1 MAFFVLI
8 GLVFALIIYIS
19 LAKKKKRALL
29 ISIAILGLYH
39 LYVRYSCGPNPWDVR
54 VMKPMA
60 NAISDYIVKHGI
72 PKSLSEIPDL
82 PYRLEGCK
90 REESYYGDM
99 NKSTMQ
105 YIKLPN
111 RIGANTA
118 YIEEKCSFGAKN
130 RHYYIES
137 RTGLDFKTHKNSMS
151 IEIGNMKSLTWGIFR
166 IKETPKHIKSNI
178 DELHFGSSKTDG
190 ICNPMRQ

>member
-60 NAISDYIVKHGI
+60 NAISNYIVKHGI
-72 PKSLSEIPDL
+72 PKSLSEIPGL

-90 REESYYGDM
+90 REENNGSIHED
-99 NKSTMQ
+99 
-105 YIKLPN
+105 
-111 RIGANTA
+111 
-118 YIEEKCSFGAKN
+118 CSFKANDRSINVEFRMGDYTIDRVNHKKIVMTMRNEKSETGVHVYLKN
-130 RHYYIES
+130 TNNTSFVLQGMGFYSGRA
-137 RTGLDFKTHKNSMS
+137 
-151 IEIGNMKSLTWGIFR
+151 
-166 IKETPKHIKSNI
+166 
-178 DELHFGSSKTDG
+178 DG

>member
-72 PKSLSEIPDL
+72 PKSLSEIPGL

-90 REESYYGDM
+90 REEYYADRH
-99 NKSTMQ
+99 NKKVSKNQAFKFSIYEECIMTRDIKVTLASSIFFENNITSLGITLDSPNKTEYSIGMIKKGNEST
-105 YIKLPN
+105 Y
-111 RIGANTA
+111 
-118 YIEEKCSFGAKN
+118 
-130 RHYYIES
+130 
-137 RTGLDFKTHKNSMS
+137 S
-151 IEIGNMKSLTWGIFR
+151 IEVDIPRKYTS
-166 IKETPKHIKSNI
+166 
-178 DELHFGSSKTDG
+178 DG
-190 ICNPMRQ
+190 ICNPLKQ